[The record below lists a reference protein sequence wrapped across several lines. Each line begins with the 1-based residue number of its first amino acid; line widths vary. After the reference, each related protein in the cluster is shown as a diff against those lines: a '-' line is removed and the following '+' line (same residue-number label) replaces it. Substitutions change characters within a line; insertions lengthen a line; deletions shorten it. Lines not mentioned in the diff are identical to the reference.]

1 MGTARLVCII
11 HAIQLSFAV
20 AASGGHVDL
29 TCRDELI
36 ATLESIAR
44 GYEAN
49 VRKTGPVRVRGRI
62 FNVQQVQEGRQIP
75 PNKVFGPQWVSFDY
89 IQKDN
94 KRRYEQDRL
103 FGPGER
109 VYALDNNEKLALY
122 ATPSTLRIFPLAD
135 EEYRWSLLADL
146 YHSFVILEGAV
157 GKENVGRA
165 MHSLVGELQEGRFE
179 VEGRTLSVDA
189 SPDGLLTIT
198 EGAKTSFTQFVIDS
212 RRGFNLVARKYKYLR
227 SSGQLWRDFEG
238 AYEYSQ
244 LANGA
249 WVLAKGRYKYSV
261 DDGTVG
267 EGRLEVT
274 DIQTQFEAP
283 DEIFELDSL
292 HVPPDV
298 PVIDHSY
305 SPPRVVNKGN

>member
-1 MGTARLVCII
+1 MRTARLVCVV
-11 HAIQLSFAV
+11 HAILLSFALT
-20 AASGGHVDL
+20 ASGRHVDL

-49 VRKTGPVRVRGRI
+49 ASKTGPVRVRGRI
-62 FNVQQVQEGRQIP
+62 FNVQQAQEGRQIP
-75 PNKVFGPQWVSFDY
+75 PNKVFAPQWMSFDY

-103 FGPGER
+103 LSPGER

-165 MHSLVGELQEGRFE
+165 MHSLVGKLQEGRFE

-189 SPDGLLTIT
+189 SQDGLLTIT

>member
-1 MGTARLVCII
+1 MRTARLVCII
-11 HAIQLSFAV
+11 HTILLSFAV
-20 AASGGHVDL
+20 AASGGHGDL

-49 VRKTGPVRVRGRI
+49 VRKTGPVRVCGRI
-62 FNVQQVQEGRQIP
+62 FCVQQAQERRQIP
-75 PNKVFGPQWVSFDY
+75 PNKVFAPQWVNFDY

-103 FGPGER
+103 LSPGER
-109 VYALDNNEKLALY
+109 VYALDNNRGLALY

-157 GKENVGRA
+157 GKENVGRG
-165 MHSLVGELQEGRFE
+165 MHSLVEEVQEGRFDT
-179 VEGRTLSVDA
+179 EGRTLSVDA
-189 SPDGLLTIT
+189 SDDGLLTIT
-198 EGAKTSFTQFVIDS
+198 EGAKTSFTRFVIDS
-212 RRGFNLVARKYKYLR
+212 RKGFNLVARKYKYLR

-238 AYEYSQ
+238 TYEYSQ

-261 DDGTVG
+261 DDGTAG
-267 EGRLEVT
+267 ERRLEVT
-274 DIQTQFEAP
+274 DIQTQFEVS

-292 HVPPDV
+292 HVPADV
-298 PVIDHSY
+298 PLIDHSY